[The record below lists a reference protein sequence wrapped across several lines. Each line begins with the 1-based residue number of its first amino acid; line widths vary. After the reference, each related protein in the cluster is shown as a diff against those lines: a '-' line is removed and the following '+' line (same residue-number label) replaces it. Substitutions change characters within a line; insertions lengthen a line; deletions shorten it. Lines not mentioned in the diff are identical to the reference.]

1 MIKEDYQKFVSL
13 NKQIE
18 EIAYKIGKQY
28 ADKKLHDWYNY
39 LKQNGREVEIPNY
52 NGRFYPAEFE
62 FYENCF
68 TFHIT
73 DKLSIIDDEFVTVS
87 LDEFIEF
94 SETE

>member
-18 EIAYKIGKQY
+18 EIAYKIGEQY
-28 ADKKLHDWYNY
+28 ADKKLQDWYNY
-39 LKQNGREVEIPNY
+39 LKQMGREAEISNY
-52 NGRFYPAEFE
+52 NGRFYPTEFE

-68 TFHIT
+68 TFYVADT
-73 DKLSIIDDEFVTVS
+73 LSIFDNEFVTVS

-94 SETE
+94 SET